1 MYLGHLRKGGDARFL
16 LNHPPM
22 LLRIPKALTPEE
34 LSQIRQLII
43 SADWTDGKV
52 TAGSQ
57 SGTVKNNLQLPEE
70 LPKAQ
75 QARQI
80 VSVAL
85 ARNPTFISGALP
97 KTVYPPLFNRYSGQ
111 TNEFGMHVDNAV
123 RTHAATAKH
132 VRTDISCT
140 LFLSAP
146 ASYDGGELVVH
157 DAYGEQ
163 RIKFDAGDLVMYP
176 STSVHRVEPVTQ
188 GERLA
193 CFFWIESMVRLDAQR
208 RLLYDMDLSITA
220 LRQKEWDS
228 RQGDLHGAN
237 RPESQEVVR
246 LTGCY
251 HNLLRMWADV

>member
-1 MYLGHLRKGGDARFL
+1 
-16 LNHPPM
+16 M
-22 LLRIPKALTPEE
+22 LLRIPQALTPEE
-34 LSQIRQLII
+34 LAQVRQLVL
-43 SADWTDGKV
+43 SADWTDGRV

-57 SGTVKNNLQLPEE
+57 SRTVKNNLQLPED
-70 LPKAQ
+70 LPVAQ
-75 QARQI
+75 QARHI

-85 ARNPTFISGALP
+85 ARNPMFITGALP
-97 KTVYPPLFNRYSGQ
+97 KSVYPPLFNCYVGQ
-111 TNEFGMHVDNAV
+111 TNAFGMHIDNAV

-140 LFLSAP
+140 LFLSDL
-146 ASYDGGELVVH
+146 ASYDGGELVVQ
-157 DAYGEQ
+157 DTYGEQ

-176 STSVHRVEPVTQ
+176 GTSVHRVEPVTR

-208 RLLYDMDLSITA
+208 RLLYDMDMSITA
-220 LRQKEWDS
+220 LRQKDWDN
-228 RQGDLHGAN
+228 RQGEPDGAN
-237 RPESQEVVR
+237 RPESPEVVR